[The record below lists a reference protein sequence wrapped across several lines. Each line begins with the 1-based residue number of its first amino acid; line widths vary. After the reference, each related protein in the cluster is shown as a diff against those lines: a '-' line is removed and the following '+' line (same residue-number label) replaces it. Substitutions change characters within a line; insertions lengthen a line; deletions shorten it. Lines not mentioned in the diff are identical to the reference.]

1 MYINHS
7 KWLIYETV
15 GGNSIDNIGMDL
27 NKDYTSQTIKLNPD
41 YEGEVTSVLISSNF
55 NLGNRKSVLYIH
67 GYIDYFFHPHLGEK
81 FNEYNFDFYA
91 LDLRKYGRS
100 LLEHHHPNYCKNI
113 EEYFEEIS
121 IVIRQIQI
129 QSKSIYLLGHST
141 GGLIASSYMNNG
153 KDRNLIDGLILNS
166 PFLDF
171 NQSKFE
177 KLISLFIAKV
187 ITKVSNYAKLDGA
200 LSPTYAKSV
209 HKDYYGEW
217 EFNLDWK
224 PIKGF
229 PTYFKW
235 IVAISRAQKSLEKS
249 NIKIP
254 ILIMHSSGSIKTSK
268 YSKEA
273 MSNDIVLNIEDIKK
287 VGSKLGHKVKLM
299 KIDNAQH
306 DIFLSPK
313 AIREVAFDKMFSWLK
328 YTDFKK

>member
-1 MYINHS
+1 MNL
-7 KWLIYETV
+7 K
-15 GGNSIDNIGMDL
+15 D
-27 NKDYTSQTIKLNPD
+27 DYTSQNIKLNPD
-41 YEGEVTSVLISSNF
+41 YEGEVNAVLTSSNF
-55 NLGNRKSVLYIH
+55 NTGNRRSVLYLH

-81 FNEYNFDFYA
+81 FNQNNFDFYA

-100 LLEHHHPNYCKNI
+100 LMQHQHPNYCKDI

-121 IVIRQIQI
+121 IAIRKIKSG
-129 QSKSIYLLGHST
+129 SKSIFLLAHST
-141 GGLIASSYMNNG
+141 GGLTASCYMNFG
-153 KDRNLIDGLILNS
+153 KDRDLIEGLILNS

-177 KLISLFIAKV
+177 KSISLFVAKIIAKV
-187 ITKVSNYAKLDGA
+187 SSYAKLDGA
-200 LSPTYAKSV
+200 LSPIYAQSL

-235 IVAISRAQKSLEKS
+235 VVAISRAQKKLEKS

-254 ILIMHSSGSIKTSK
+254 TLIMHSSGSFKTSK

-273 MSNDIVLNIEDIKK
+273 MSNDLVLNIEDIKR
-287 VGSKLGHKVKLM
+287 VGKKLGDSVTLM
-299 KIDNAQH
+299 KIDNSQH

-313 AIREVAFDKMFSWLK
+313 AVREVGFDKMFAWLED
-328 YTDFKK
+328 TDFRQ